1 MSVLGQTS
9 VKNQGNLDSI
19 KRVTWIQLNK
29 SIELIGLFK
38 KYFIKELKIL
48 ILSSLM
54 IIDDDGDFNTLVK
67 FVLEHDT
74 DWKIL
79 TALDGEEGVTLA
91 QLQQPDVILLDI
103 VMPNLNGLDVY
114 HLLKSN
120 QTTCSIP
127 IIFVTAMVRMEQI
140 IKAQITEDIEV
151 ITKPFNIMTLANR
164 VTNVCDRYLVTN

>member
-1 MSVLGQTS
+1 MI
-9 VKNQGNLDSI
+9 SI
-19 KRVTWIQLNK
+19 
-29 SIELIGLFK
+29 
-38 KYFIKELKIL
+38 
-48 ILSSLM
+48 SLLV
-54 IIDDDGDFNTLVK
+54 IDDDGDFNALVK

-79 TALDGEEGVTLA
+79 TALGGREGVALT

-127 IIFVTAMVRMEQI
+127 IIFVTAMVRMKPI
-140 IKAQITEDIEV
+140 IRAQITEDIEV
-151 ITKPFNIMTLANR
+151 ITKPFDIMTLANQ
-164 VTNVCDRYLVTN
+164 VTDVCDRYLITNQ